1 MKYRKRLYLSIISL
15 ITFFAMNA
23 NVNRPLEDFFQY
35 GPLDHTN
42 REAKIISH
50 KYYEPAL
57 ASFKIC

>member
-42 REAKIISH
+42 REAEIIWG
-50 KYYEPAL
+50 YCFL
-57 ASFKIC
+57 GGWIFFF